1 MPNGTCYK
9 PRVIVLVGL
18 PGSGK
23 STWAEQQQYTILSSD
38 EMRRLLMDDPT
49 DQSIH
54 GRVFGSLR
62 YLLRQRLELKRP
74 VTCVD
79 ATNIT
84 RRDRRAW
91 IKMAELY
98 GCLPEAVFFDVPVEE
113 CLRRNAARGRVVP
126 EEAIRIMAE
135 KLAVPTLEEGF
146 TSVTV
151 IRP

>member
-1 MPNGTCYK
+1 MPNGTCSK
-9 PRVIVLVGL
+9 PRLIVLAGL

-23 STWAEQQQYTILSSD
+23 STWAERQGYTVISSD

-54 GRVFGSLR
+54 GRVFASLR
-62 YLLRQRLELKRP
+62 YLLRHRLELRRP
-74 VTCVD
+74 VTCLD

-98 GCLPEAVFFDVPVEE
+98 GCLPEAVFFDVPAEE
-113 CLRRNAARGRVVP
+113 CLKRNAARGRVVP
-126 EEAIRIMAE
+126 EEAIRMMAAR
-135 KLAVPTLEEGF
+135 LSVPSLDEGF